1 MNNYIIPIPYMYL
14 LVRSYYLYSSRSV
27 VVSQPEDVRVR
38 QDVRVVVVSLP
49 PQIIFFSMLCRYLL
63 SGRSGS

>member
-1 MNNYIIPIPYMYL
+1 MYL
-14 LVRSYYLYSSRSV
+14 SVRFYYLSSSRSV

-38 QDVRVVVVSLP
+38 QDLRVRVALP
-49 PQIIFFSMLCRYLL
+49 PQIIFFSMLWAPLT